1 MCGIIAA
8 ATEKS
13 VGKLLVQ
20 GLYKMEYRG
29 YDSAGVALHQIDDIA
44 HLRSLGKVKKLESK
58 MAKEKPKGKIGIA
71 HTRWATH
78 GKPSEENA
86 HPHVSNNRVFIVHN
100 GIIENYVAL
109 KEQLIKKGYQ
119 FNSQTDSELI
129 AHQLDFFLNQGSEM
143 LEAMSLLKEKLEGA
157 YAVAA
162 IDLKNESHFYLMRN
176 KSPLLLGQSDSGM
189 FAASD
194 PLALADLTSEFIF
207 LEDGDVAEVSA
218 KEYKILDK
226 NQKRAIRKITTI
238 DVSSEAMGK
247 NGYRHFMEKE
257 IYEQPTAILNTL
269 DGRIGG
275 EDVLENIFG
284 EGSNELLSKVE
295 RIQIVAAG
303 TSLHAGRVAANWF
316 SAIANLPTQIDYASE
331 YRYKNPYV
339 DKNTL
344 FLTISQSGETAD
356 TLGALRYAKERSY
369 LGSLTICN
377 VPTSSLARES
387 DFVLLTNA
395 GPEIGVASTKAFTT
409 QLTALMLLSLSLAK
423 ARNLNPRLR
432 GRVVSALR
440 ALPEKINESLELKP
454 KIIKIAKEIAK
465 KDNAL
470 FLGRG
475 IFYPIAKEGSLKLKE
490 ISYIHAEAYP
500 AGELKHGPLA
510 LIDKNMPVIA
520 LAPENELAEKLI
532 SNLEEVKAR
541 GGKLYVVGN
550 AAGNMKLKAKN
561 LINLPECDFLLTPIL
576 YTVPLQIL
584 SYEVALLRG
593 TDIDQPRNLAKSV
606 TVEWRIKLS
615 FELTFTLHHSNND
628 LIFETNR
635 LTDRQLMLFK
645 SSRILTMTNWSLK
658 ITKV

>member
-58 MAKEKPKGKIGIA
+58 MVKEKPKGKIGIA

-100 GIIENYVAL
+100 GIIENYVSL

-157 YAVAA
+157 YAIAA

-194 PLALADLTSEFIF
+194 PLALADLTNEFIF

-238 DVSSEAMGK
+238 DVSSKAMGK

-284 EGSNELLSKVE
+284 EGSNDLLSKVE

-344 FLTISQSGETAD
+344 LLTISQSGETAD

-432 GRVVSALR
+432 GRVVGALR
-440 ALPEKINESLELKP
+440 ALPEKITKSLELKS

-541 GGKLYVVGN
+541 GGKLFVVGN

-606 TVEWRIKLS
+606 TVE
-615 FELTFTLHHSNND
+615 
-628 LIFETNR
+628 
-635 LTDRQLMLFK
+635 
-645 SSRILTMTNWSLK
+645 
-658 ITKV
+658 

>member
-13 VGKLLVQ
+13 VGKLLLQ

-29 YDSAGVALHQIDDIA
+29 YDSAGLALHQIDDIA

-58 MAKEKPKGKIGIA
+58 MVKEKPKGKIGIA

-143 LEAMSLLKEKLEGA
+143 LEAMSMLKEKLDGA
-157 YAVAA
+157 FAVAA

-176 KSPLLLGQSDSGM
+176 KSPLLLGQSDTGM

-194 PLALADLTSEFIF
+194 PLALADLTNEFVF

-226 NQKRAIRKITTI
+226 NQKRAIRKITNI
-238 DVSSEAMGK
+238 DVSSESMGK

-344 FLTISQSGETAD
+344 LLTISQSGETAD
-356 TLGALRYAKERSY
+356 TLGALRYAKDRSY

-409 QLTALMLLSLSLAK
+409 QLTALMLLTLSLAK

-432 GRVVSALR
+432 GRVVGALR
-440 ALPEKINESLELKP
+440 GLPEKITESLELKP

-541 GGKLYVVGN
+541 GGKLFVVGN

-606 TVEWRIKLS
+606 TVE
-615 FELTFTLHHSNND
+615 
-628 LIFETNR
+628 
-635 LTDRQLMLFK
+635 
-645 SSRILTMTNWSLK
+645 
-658 ITKV
+658 

>member
-29 YDSAGVALHQIDDIA
+29 YDSAGVALHQVKDIA
-44 HLRSLGKVKKLESK
+44 HLRSLGKVEKLESK
-58 MAKEKPKGKIGIA
+58 MKKQKPRGKIGIA

-86 HPHVSNNRVFIVHN
+86 HPHVSKDRVFIVHN
-100 GIIENYVAL
+100 GIIENYIEL
-109 KEQLIKKGYQ
+109 KEQLSKKGYV
-119 FNSQTDSELI
+119 FVSQTDSELI
-129 AHQLDFFLNQGSEM
+129 AHQLDFFLSQKHNM
-143 LEAMSLLKEKLEGA
+143 FKAMSLLKKKLQGA
-157 YAVAA
+157 FAIAA
-162 IDLKNESHFYLMRN
+162 IDQTDDSHFYLMRN
-176 KSPLLLGQSDSGM
+176 KSPLLLGISDEGM

-194 PLALADLTSEFIF
+194 PLALADITNEFVF
-207 LEDGDVAEVSA
+207 LEDGDVVEASA
-218 KEYKILDK
+218 SEYKIFDE
-226 NQKRAIRKITTI
+226 NEKRAIRKITKLNI
-238 DVSSEAMGK
+238 SSEAMSK

-284 EGSNELLSKVE
+284 EGSNDLLSNVE

-316 SAIANLPTQIDYASE
+316 SAIAQIPTQIDYASE

-356 TLGALRYAKERSY
+356 TLGALHYAKEREY

-387 DFVLLTNA
+387 DFMLLTNA

-409 QLTALMLLSLSLAK
+409 QLAALMLLALSLAK
-423 ARNLNPRLR
+423 ARNLNPKLR
-432 GRVVSALR
+432 TRVVSALR
-440 ALPEKINESLELKP
+440 ALPEVISESLNLKP
-454 KIIKIAKEIAK
+454 KIIRIAKEVAK

-510 LIDKNMPVIA
+510 LIDKDMPVIA

-541 GGKLYVVGN
+541 GGKLFVIGN
-550 AAGNMKLKAKN
+550 AAGNMKLKPKN

-576 YTVPLQIL
+576 YTIPLQIL

-606 TVEWRIKLS
+606 TVE
-615 FELTFTLHHSNND
+615 
-628 LIFETNR
+628 
-635 LTDRQLMLFK
+635 
-645 SSRILTMTNWSLK
+645 
-658 ITKV
+658 

>member
-29 YDSAGVALHQIDDIA
+29 YDSAGVALHQTDDIA

-58 MAKEKPKGKIGIA
+58 MVKEKPKGKIGIA

-86 HPHVSNNRVFIVHN
+86 HPHASNNRVFIVHN

-143 LEAMSLLKEKLEGA
+143 LEAMSLLKEKLDGA

-162 IDLKNESHFYLMRN
+162 IDLNNESHFYLMRN

-194 PLALADLTSEFIF
+194 PLALADLTNEFVF

-218 KEYKILDK
+218 KDYKILDK

-303 TSLHAGRVAANWF
+303 TSLHSGRVAANWF

-344 FLTISQSGETAD
+344 LLTISQSGETAD
-356 TLGALRYAKERSY
+356 TLGALRYAKERDY

-409 QLTALMLLSLSLAK
+409 QLTALMLLTLSLAK

-432 GRVVSALR
+432 GRVVGALR
-440 ALPEKINESLELKP
+440 ALPEKITKSLELKP

-541 GGKLYVVGN
+541 GGKLFVVGN
-550 AAGNMKLKAKN
+550 AAGNMKLKPKN

-606 TVEWRIKLS
+606 TVE
-615 FELTFTLHHSNND
+615 
-628 LIFETNR
+628 
-635 LTDRQLMLFK
+635 
-645 SSRILTMTNWSLK
+645 
-658 ITKV
+658 